1 MADTTD
7 QGAQE
12 TAYLPPHAP
21 PTNHGHTTA
30 AWTTTLLVFL
40 GVLVVAGAM
49 MASEVWIAWIGA
61 AIIAVGVIAGK
72 VLQMLGFGQQ
82 KVPTEGTR

>member
-7 QGAQE
+7 QGSQE

-30 AWTTTLLVFL
+30 AWTTTLVVFL

-49 MASEVWIAWIGA
+49 MASEVLIAWIGA
-61 AIIAVGVIAGK
+61 AIVVVGVIAGK

-82 KVPTEGTR
+82 KVPTEGAR